1 MICQMR
7 RGNYHHK
14 CSTMRFF
21 HLLPRKESFLSISI
35 SYKYLDNEYYPVT
48 FYCTINI
55 TFLGSMFI
63 TLDGFF
69 FFYCTTKKKVNPWCN
84 QMITCVK
91 LIYFV
96 WLVSMALFVP
106 VGRSSNCIIIYDYND
121 YLKWAVYSDL
131 IFF

>member
-35 SYKYLDNEYYPVT
+35 SYKYLGNEYYPVT
-48 FYCTINI
+48 FYCTINS

-69 FFYCTTKKKVNPWCN
+69 FYFIAPQKKKWILDVIKWS
-84 QMITCVK
+84 
-91 LIYFV
+91 LV
-96 WLVSMALFVP
+96 WNSYILFGWLAWPFLSLLEEAVTA
-106 VGRSSNCIIIYDYND
+106 SSFMTIMTTWNEQSI
-121 YLKWAVYSDL
+121 LT
-131 IFF
+131 